1 MFDSMVVSEII
12 SMNVNNH
19 SQFILSVE
27 GHFMIGLIL
36 TFQVGIHL
44 FGTIVVQHAQV
55 YKLLFSISRDYLLDS
70 FQLVFGDVIV
80 REYFCCKYAA
90 IISVV

>member
-1 MFDSMVVSEII
+1 
-12 SMNVNNH
+12 
-19 SQFILSVE
+19 
-27 GHFMIGLIL
+27 MIGLIL

-44 FGTIVVQHAQV
+44 FGTIVVQRAQV